1 MTLDHLGVVLR
12 HQGEPDLARTRHE
25 QAAALYRELGDT
37 AGEAAALNGIA
48 EAAGDPARAVEEHTT
63 ALALACLTR
72 NRPEQAR
79 AHDGLAR
86 AHLTLG
92 HPARAREH
100 GRLAL
105 GLYGEL
111 RVPEAEEVRAF
122 LERAGELPEH
132 AGEPVRQ
139 DVLTR

>member
-1 MTLDHLGVVLR
+1 L
-12 HQGEPDLARTRHE
+12 
-25 QAAALYRELGDT
+25 
-37 AGEAAALNGIA
+37 A
-48 EAAGDPARAVEEHTT
+48 EAADDPARAVEEHTT

-86 AHLTLG
+86 AHLALG

-122 LERAGELPEH
+122 LEHAGELQEH

-139 DVLTR
+139 DVLTQ